1 MNRPSNHVV
10 PLLYTAL
17 ACGGLLFAVVGG
29 SNAAVVAVGL
39 TIAAVA
45 GTTGAIAWRRAAPV
59 GRTVSTRGWW
69 KLVVAGPALIGAVI
83 VAAGLGVDAWIV
95 GMLAVLV
102 AFVVTGLGLLLGIV
116 RLLGRSSRAM
126 PT

>member
-1 MNRPSNHVV
+1 M
-10 PLLYTAL
+10 L
-17 ACGGLLFAVVGG
+17 AGPVI
-29 SNAAVVAVGL
+29 
-39 TIAAVA
+39 IAAV
-45 GTTGAIAWRRAAPV
+45 
-59 GRTVSTRGWW
+59 
-69 KLVVAGPALIGAVI
+69 L